1 MEIVAFLTKG
11 QEGAILTKQGKR
23 KGNSM
28 RGIPDSAILG
38 TYGRIKHVG
47 RKKRHSAK
55 DYQPLADYLNKMIN
69 DFINNK
75 LSKKK

>member
-1 MEIVAFLTKG
+1 
-11 QEGAILTKQGKR
+11 
-23 KGNSM
+23 M
-28 RGIPDSAILG
+28 RYLPDSAILG

-47 RKKRHSAK
+47 RKKRHSTK

-75 LSKKK
+75 LSKEK